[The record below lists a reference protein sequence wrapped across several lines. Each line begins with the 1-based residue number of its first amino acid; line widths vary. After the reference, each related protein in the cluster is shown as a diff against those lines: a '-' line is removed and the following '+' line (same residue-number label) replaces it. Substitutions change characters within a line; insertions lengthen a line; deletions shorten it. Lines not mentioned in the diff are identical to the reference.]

1 MSLDQRSSAIQ
12 EIFSGLGKISD
23 TVVKSGTSAIQAL
36 PTSISGFGSSGSLFG
51 SSSMGSSS
59 IGSLYSSSSWSG
71 SYVTYWL
78 QVFYF
83 LILFIFIVFLILT
96 VIHYT
101 ITPVFA
107 FYPGAKGIISVPGNT
122 NDVVYWNKKIQ
133 PPSSDPVPK
142 ADDNVSGQAFDN
154 MFSFSVDIFVSE
166 MVATSSKMRLIL
178 YKAAAPVTGPTTPA
192 SLEGFITHMADKSSM
207 IMYLTETNDL
217 IVTFFSPAD
226 TTATTRF
233 NTPPIKNI
241 PLNTP
246 FRITVVA
253 EDKLFTVYLNGKQ
266 TFQRTV
272 PKTLSLPT
280 TSNGNQ
286 FFYSTPDWANSPGKS
301 VYLQNFH
308 LWSRVISYKEVISA
322 QPALALAAD
331 FSVSATTASSCPR

>member
-1 MSLDQRSSAIQ
+1 MSLDQRASAIQ
-12 EIFSGLGKISD
+12 EIFSGIGKIGD

-36 PTSISGFGSSGSLFG
+36 PTSIPAFVSPSSAYLSNSSSGS
-51 SSSMGSSS
+51 S
-59 IGSLYSSSSWSG
+59 
-71 SYVTYWL
+71 VTYWL

-101 ITPVFA
+101 ITPIFA

-122 NDVVYWNKKIQ
+122 NDVVYWNKKLQ
-133 PPSSDPVPK
+133 PAPSDPVPK
-142 ADDNVSGQAFDN
+142 ADDNVSGQVFDN
-154 MFSFSVDIFVSE
+154 MFSFSVDLFVSE
-166 MVATSSKMRLIL
+166 IVATSSKARLIL
-178 YKAAAPVTGPTTPA
+178 YKAAAPVTMPNIALT
-192 SLEGFITHMADKSSM
+192 SLEDFVTYMADKSSM

-217 IVTFFSPAD
+217 IVTFFSPAE
-226 TTATTRF
+226 TMTTTRF
-233 NTPPIKNI
+233 NTPPLKNV

-246 FRITVVA
+246 FRISVVA

-272 PKTLSLPT
+272 PKTLRLPNG
-280 TSNGNQ
+280 SPGNQ

-301 VYLQNFH
+301 IYLQNFH
-308 LWSRVISYKEVISA
+308 LWSRVITYKEVVSA

-331 FSVSATTASSCPR
+331 FNVSGKTSSSCPA